1 MEAEPTRKLS
11 TIVFTDIVGYSE
23 MMNRNEIQ
31 AMKMLEFHDRIAGEI
46 FTSNHGQIIKK
57 LGDGILAVFNSV
69 RDAYSAA
76 KLFGEEIKEFN
87 TAKPVEDRLLVRTG
101 IHVGN
106 VLYRDGDIFGN
117 DVNVAARLQQICIP
131 GGVCLSQSAHTSLG
145 KSFNE
150 EFKIVSNVKLKNIAE
165 NYTVAVLP
173 SIYPDEFPIEKLSA
187 EERENS
193 NIVIHSITKI
203 PPEKFSFIDALIV
216 AVGLMIVMDF
226 SIVNMLVYVSDLTF
240 NAAILKLSNIWML
253 AYNIVFIG
261 LFTISLLRDAV
272 EIKFEDVRGA
282 DKLLSYI
289 IQRFGFKP
297 PVKKGDEIIFKP
309 TFYNLIM
316 WSTQKMRVSINGN
329 YATISG
335 SFLFLRKVKKM
346 LRSYQK

>member
-23 MMNRNEIQ
+23 MMNRNESQ
-31 AMKMLEFHDRIAGEI
+31 ALKMLEFHDGIADEI
-46 FTSNHGQIIKK
+46 FTGNHGQIVKK

-69 RDAYSAA
+69 RDAYTAV
-76 KLFGEEIKEFN
+76 KMFGEEIKEFN
-87 TAKPVEDRLLVRTG
+87 NDRLDKDRLLVRTG

-145 KSFNE
+145 KSISE

-165 NYTVAVLP
+165 NYTVAILP

-187 EERENS
+187 EETGNS
-193 NIVIHSITKI
+193 NIVIHSIKKI
-203 PPEKFSFIDALIV
+203 PPEKFSFVDALIV
-216 AVGLMIVMDF
+216 AVGLMIVLDF
-226 SIVNMLVYVSDLTF
+226 SIVNLLVYVSELTF
-240 NAAILKLSNIWML
+240 NAAILKLSNLWML
-253 AYNIVFIG
+253 AYNVIFISI
-261 LFTISLLRDAV
+261 FTISLLRDAV

-346 LRSYQK
+346 LKSYQK

>member
-1 MEAEPTRKLS
+1 MEAEAKRKLS

-23 MMNRNEIQ
+23 MMNRNEDK
-31 AMKMLEFHDRIAGEI
+31 ATKVLEFHDRIAEEI
-46 FTSNHGQIIKK
+46 FTGNHGQIIKK
-57 LGDGILAVFNSV
+57 LGDGILAVFNTV
-69 RDAYSAA
+69 KDAYAA
-76 KLFGEEIKEFN
+76 SKMFGEEIKEFN
-87 TAKPVEDRLLVRTG
+87 IAKPVEDRLLVRAG

-131 GGVCLSQSAHTSLG
+131 GGVCLSQAARSSLG
-145 KSFNE
+145 QNFNAD
-150 EFKIVSNVKLKNIAE
+150 FKIVSDVKLKNIAE
-165 NYTVAVLP
+165 SYTVSMLP
-173 SIYPDEFPIEKLSA
+173 SIYPDEFPIENLLA
-187 EERENS
+187 TETENIS
-193 NIVIHSITKI
+193 IEINSITKI
-203 PPEKFSFIDALIV
+203 PPEKFAFVDALIV
-216 AVGLMIVMDF
+216 AVGLMIVLDF
-226 SIVNMLVYVSDLTF
+226 GIVNFLVYLKQITF

-253 AYNIVFIG
+253 IYNLVFIAI
-261 LFTISLLRDAV
+261 FTVSLLRDAV
-272 EIKFEDVRGA
+272 EIKFDDVRGA

-297 PVKKGDEIIFKP
+297 PVKKGDQIIFKP

-346 LRSYQK
+346 LKSYQK